1 MTDSLQEKRRRFVAN
16 EIAGAALRLFAEKG
30 FDEVTIDEIAAE
42 AGMSSRTFFRYYATK
57 EDVVL
62 QYQRRTQERM
72 RATLAR
78 RPPEEGPVTA
88 LRETYL
94 ATSTVPPEDRERVRM
109 QSRFTADSRTL
120 GVRSHGDR
128 AIDELQVVELLAA
141 RMGVDPATDPRPRT
155 IAVSMGAAAAA
166 AFNAW
171 VLGGGKGDPAAD
183 IAAALGLL
191 EEGLSQLDQPL
202 RAGRTKSA

>member
-1 MTDSLQEKRRRFVAN
+1 VADSLQDKRRRFVAN
-16 EIAGAALRLFAEKG
+16 EIARTALRLFAEKG

-62 QYQRRTQERM
+62 QYQRRTQERLLS
-72 RATLAR
+72 ALGR
-78 RPPEEGPVTA
+78 RPAEEGPVTA
-88 LRETYL
+88 LREAYL
-94 ATSTVPPEDRERVRM
+94 ATSTVAPEDRERVRM

-128 AIDELQVVELLAA
+128 ALDELKVAELLAE

-166 AFNAW
+166 AYNAW
-171 VLGGGKGDPAAD
+171 VLGGGEGDPAAD
-183 IAAALGLL
+183 IAAALQLL
-191 EEGLSQLDQPL
+191 EDGLSRLDRPA
-202 RAGRTKSA
+202 RASRSKSA